1 MSEIKDSIALG
12 DKDTVKVHQGLCMY
26 LDYLSKKEGKKIEL
40 VVRGL
45 TEVTRIEIER
55 KQEYRD
61 KYGISL

>member
-12 DKDTVKVHQGLCMY
+12 DENTIKVHQGLCMY
-26 LDYLSKKEGKKIEL
+26 LKLLSEKEGKKIEL
-40 VVRGL
+40 LVRGL
-45 TEVTRIEIER
+45 TDVTQTEIDS